1 MTAVRRANLFANR
14 DGRAGVRNEDGKRG
28 RKDLWEGGWWG
39 HRVAEGRTA
48 RVERRRTGREHNVSH
63 SARSC
68 IFYDMASNLT
78 SRARHN
84 SRPCG
89 SCVCVCVNPF
99 LRLPYVPVS
108 RVARDRER
116 ARVCTLST
124 RAHARMR
131 NRPTHACV
139 HTHSAR
145 DRYALRPS
153 TSKPLE
159 VEALRKYN
167 ADRRNSPLS
176 LYTRTYR
183 RDVYICTKSERRD
196 AKEMKSRE
204 WRKKKETR

>member
-14 DGRAGVRNEDGKRG
+14 DGRAGVRNKDGKR
-28 RKDLWEGGWWG
+28 EGGRTHG
-39 HRVAEGRTA
+39 RVDGGDTGWLKVERAGA
-48 RVERRRTGREHNVSH
+48 ERRRTGREHNVSH

-89 SCVCVCVNPF
+89 SCVCMCVCGESF
-99 LRLPYVPVS
+99 LVFPTRYIARRGIGTCT
-108 RVARDRER
+108 RVYTR
-116 ARVCTLST
+116 AH
-124 RAHARMR
+124 AHARMR
-131 NRPTHACV
+131 NRPTRVC
-139 HTHSAR
+139 R

-167 ADRRNSPLS
+167 ASRRNLPLS
-176 LYTRTYR
+176 VFTDIRR
-183 RDVYICTKSERRD
+183 RDIYICTRSGRR
-196 AKEMKSRE
+196 ET
-204 WRKKKETR
+204 RKK

>member
-1 MTAVRRANLFANR
+1 M
-14 DGRAGVRNEDGKRG
+14 DGGDTGWLKVERAG
-28 RKDLWEGGWWG
+28 
-39 HRVAEGRTA
+39 
-48 RVERRRTGREHNVSH
+48 VERRRTGREHNVSH

-89 SCVCVCVNPF
+89 SCVCMCVCGESF
-99 LRLPYVPVS
+99 LVFPTRYIARRGIGTCT
-108 RVARDRER
+108 RVYTRARTHARTHEESPH
-116 ARVCTLST
+116 ARVC
-124 RAHARMR
+124 
-131 NRPTHACV
+131 
-139 HTHSAR
+139 AR

-167 ADRRNSPLS
+167 ASRRNLPLS
-176 LYTRTYR
+176 VFTDIRR
-183 RDVYICTKSERRD
+183 RDIYVCTRSERRD

-204 WRKKKETR
+204 WREKKRQDETTRARKRGERRRDGRREQLLRRPI